1 MALIEEREI
10 RHGLLAVRTARKGG
24 ARVVSLDGELDLAN
38 AHVAE
43 EALHE
48 AIGDQSQRLVVD
60 MQQLTFIDSTG
71 IALLVSVM
79 RDEQCRGRLSF
90 VPSTAAEVIRVLQVT
105 GIEERISSGQPSV
118 AHE

>member
-1 MALIEEREI
+1 MIEEHEI
-10 RHGLLAVRTARKGG
+10 RNGLLAVRIARNGG
-24 ARVVSLDGELDLAN
+24 ARVVALEGELDLAN

-48 AIGDQSQRLVVD
+48 AIGDQSLRLVID

-90 VPSTAAEVIRVLQVT
+90 VPSTAAEVVRVLQVT
-105 GIEERISSGQPSV
+105 GIEERISSGEPSV
-118 AHE
+118 AHQ